1 MNRQAG
7 WDSAA
12 AVPSVGRGGGD
23 VTLVEGQTFCL
34 STRSGDMFP
43 DLPQGLFV
51 LDTRILSKFE
61 MRLNGHR
68 VETLVVSVQEP
79 FSATYVCRGLPASGA
94 ADSDLVV
101 MRFRHIG
108 NGMRERLV
116 ITNHAQSAAR
126 VSVELR
132 CDADFADLFEVK
144 EERVRLRGR
153 YSQEAQ
159 EQALLFEHRSLQG
172 RTKQV
177 EIGFS
182 EPGALEPTRATF
194 ERVVAPKSS
203 WEICVQVTVALD
215 GRPVEPLFKCGQSDE
230 VGTPG
235 RRLATWRAR
244 LPTLETDDPALAA
257 AVATSGQDLG
267 ALRIFDP
274 EYPDVPILAAGAP
287 WFMTV
292 FGRDSLLTGWMTMP
306 ADPSLA
312 RGVLETLARFQGT
325 RVDPD
330 TEEEPGKILHEMRFG
345 GAGGLAL
352 GGGDIYY
359 GAIDA
364 TPLFVM
370 LLGEARRWGAD
381 DEWIERLLPHADRA
395 LQWIEDYGDRDGDG
409 YVEYLRQSADG
420 LTNQGWKDSWDGIRF
435 AGGDLAEPPIAL
447 CEVQGYVYAAY
458 LARAH
463 FAQEAGDR
471 QVCEHYRAKAAT
483 LRRHFNEDFWM
494 PDQGTYALGLDAG
507 KRQIDSVTSNVGH
520 CLWTGIVDAD
530 RVAAVADRLMSDDM
544 FTGWGVR
551 TLAASMAAYNPVSYH
566 NGSVWP
572 HDNALCAAGLAR
584 YGLIDAAHR
593 IIEGQIQASLQ
604 DGGRIPELFAG
615 FSRSEVSVPA
625 AYPASCSPQAWGA
638 SAPISWLRTLLRL
651 DPWVSRQRLW
661 VAPSLPPS
669 MHRLRVEGIQVGDR
683 SITVDVD
690 GQQVSVAGADPLE
703 VIRAARA
710 PLGATDDMC
719 SGG

>member
-1 MNRQAG
+1 MSEQLGRN
-7 WDSAA
+7 S
-12 AVPSVGRGGGD
+12 AVPVPAVGRGDGD

-68 VETLVVSVQEP
+68 VETLAVSVEDP
-79 FSATYVCRGLPASGA
+79 FAATYVCRGLPAAGA
-94 ADSDLVV
+94 ADSNLVV
-101 MRFRHIG
+101 MRYRHIG
-108 NGMRERLV
+108 NGMRERV
-116 ITNHAQSAAR
+116 VVTNHAQSPLP

-153 YSQEAQ
+153 YSQEA
-159 EQALLFEHRSLQG
+159 EAQALIFEHRNLQG
-172 RTKQV
+172 HTRQV
-177 EIGFS
+177 KVEFS
-182 EPGALEPTRATF
+182 ETGVLEPTCATF
-194 ERVVAPKSS
+194 ESVIAPKSS
-203 WEICVQVTVALD
+203 WEICVEVTVALD
-215 GRPVEPLFKCGQSDE
+215 NSKIEPLFKCGQSDE
-230 VGTPG
+230 AGLPG

-244 LPTLETDDPALAA
+244 LPTVQTDNPALSA
-257 AVATSGQDLG
+257 AVATSGEDLG

-292 FGRDSLLTGWMTMP
+292 FGRDSLLTGWMTLP

-312 RGVLETLARFQGT
+312 RGVLETLARFQGAK
-325 RVDPD
+325 VDPD

-359 GAIDA
+359 GSIDA
-364 TPLFVM
+364 TALFVM

-381 DEWIERLLPHADRA
+381 DEWIKRLLPHADRA
-395 LQWIEDYGDRDGDG
+395 LEWIEDYGDRDGDG
-409 YVEYLRQSADG
+409 YVEYLKQSPDG

-435 AGGDLAEPPIAL
+435 AGGALAEPPIAL
-447 CEVQGYVYAAY
+447 CEVQGYVYSAY
-458 LARAH
+458 VARAH
-463 FAQEAGDR
+463 FAEEAGDL
-471 QVCEHYRAKAAT
+471 QLCEHYRLKAAE
-483 LRRHFNEDFWM
+483 LRRRFNEDFWM
-494 PDQGTYALGLDAG
+494 PEQKTYALGLDAD
-507 KRQIDSVTSNVGH
+507 KRQIDAVASNVGH
-520 CLWTGIVDAD
+520 CLWTGIVDPERAGI
-530 RVAAVADRLMSDDM
+530 VADRLMAEDM

-551 TLAASMAAYNPVSYH
+551 TLASSMAAYNPVSYH

-593 IIEGQIQASLQ
+593 IIDGQIQASLL
-604 DGGRIPELFAG
+604 DNGRIPELFAG
-615 FSRSEVSVPA
+615 FSRTEVPVPA

-651 DPWVSRQRLW
+651 DPWLSRQSLW
-661 VAPSLPPS
+661 VAPSLPAS
-669 MHRLRVEGIQVGDR
+669 MRRLKVEGIQVGD
-683 SITVDVD
+683 
-690 GQQVSVAGADPLE
+690 
-703 VIRAARA
+703 
-710 PLGATDDMC
+710 
-719 SGG
+719 